1 MDVAENIAL
10 FKAIRDQAEGAA
22 VPAADG
28 MAEQFSG
35 DVGRVLRMTFHAPM
49 PAGAPHYR
57 KFGIF
62 YPAAAGAPPA
72 YATGNL
78 AASMFRE
85 PASGGIVASALV
97 GNDAVYAAVQE
108 EGATL
113 YPNSAYLHWVNT
125 QGSYFMRSVTVPA
138 HPYFGRTLR
147 FDVAN
152 GSLTGAAMA
161 GWESHMTLLD

>member
-1 MDVAENIAL
+1 MTPEENLAL
-10 FKAIRDQAEGAA
+10 FKAIRDQASTAA

-35 DVGRVLRMTFHAPM
+35 DVGRTLRMTVHAPM

-57 KFGIF
+57 PFGIF
-62 YPAAAGAPPA
+62 YPAIEGAPPA

-78 AASMFRE
+78 AHSMFRE
-85 PASGGIVASALV
+85 RAIGGVTASALV

-113 YPNSAYLHWVNT
+113 YPNSAYLHWRNT
-125 QGSYFMRSVTVPA
+125 HGSYWMRSVTVPA

-152 GSLTGAAMA
+152 GSLTKAAME
-161 GWESHMTLLD
+161 GWQAHMTLLS